1 MKQKEPNEKTSVH
14 LGEQFENWQKIA
26 QKMERRELE
35 EAIFLELKAI
45 QSELRV
51 ILEDKRPKNS

>member
-1 MKQKEPNEKTSVH
+1 MKDTPEEKASLD
-14 LGEQFENWQKIA
+14 LGTQFENWQKMA
-26 QKMERRELE
+26 KKMERRELE

-45 QSELRV
+45 QSDLRA

>member
-1 MKQKEPNEKTSVH
+1 
-14 LGEQFENWQKIA
+14 
-26 QKMERRELE
+26 MERRELE

-51 ILEDKRPKNS
+51 ILEDKRPKIS